1 MKLSILDQSPVLE
14 GASSKQALEET
25 IKLAKLAEG
34 KGYHRYWIAEHHGMP
49 QLASPSPDIL
59 LAIIGSQ
66 TSTIR
71 IGAGA
76 VLLPNYRAFPV
87 AERYHMLASMFPG
100 RVDLGIGR
108 APGGLAEASIALAGD
123 FLSKVNDM
131 PTLIDELL
139 HFLYDDF
146 PEDHLYAKIDISPRT
161 IEPPHPWLL
170 GTSEKSAVLA
180 AEKNLAYVF
189 GHFMTD
195 SDGPK
200 IIRKYQDLTEN
211 KKSIIVAVSVICG
224 ETEEEALQIAKEA
237 STWNQKATS
246 IEVDNQNNDMF
257 SNMIIGN
264 PVQVKE
270 QLQTLQQLYQC
281 DEFMIL
287 TITSNYQDRKKS
299 YERIAN
305 IFL

>member
-1 MKLSILDQSPVLE
+1 MKLSILDQSPILD
-14 GASSKQALEET
+14 GASAKQALEET
-25 IKLAKLAEG
+25 IELAKLADG
-34 KGYHRYWIAEHHGMP
+34 KGYHRYWVAEHHGMA

-87 AERYHMLASMFPG
+87 AERYQMLASLFPG
-100 RVDLGIGR
+100 RIDLGIGR
-108 APGGLAEASIALAGD
+108 APGGSAEASIALAGD
-123 FLSKVNDM
+123 FLSKVKNM

-146 PEDHLYAKIDISPRT
+146 PEDNLYSKIDISPQSP
-161 IEPPHPWLL
+161 EPPQPWLL
-170 GTSEKSAVLA
+170 GTSERSAVLA
-180 AEKNLAYVF
+180 AEKKLAYVF

-200 IIRKYQDLTEN
+200 ITRKYQHLTGN
-211 KKSIIVAVSVICG
+211 TKPIIVAVSVICG
-224 ETEEEALQIAKEA
+224 ETEEEAFQLAKEA
-237 STWNQKATS
+237 SMWNQKDTS
-246 IEVDNQNNDMF
+246 IEEDNQNNDIF
-257 SNMIIGN
+257 SNMIIGD

-281 DEFMIL
+281 DELMIL

-305 IFL
+305 ICL

>member
-14 GASSKQALEET
+14 DTTPKQALEET
-25 IKLAKLAEG
+25 IALAKLADS
-34 KGYHRYWIAEHHGMP
+34 KGYHRYWVAEHHGMT

-87 AERYHMLASMFPG
+87 AERYQMLASMFPG

-108 APGGLAEASIALAGD
+108 APGGSAETSIALAGD
-123 FLSKVNDM
+123 FLSKVKNM
-131 PTLIDELL
+131 PILIDELL
-139 HFLYDDF
+139 HFLYADF
-146 PEDHLYAKIDISPRT
+146 PEDHLYAKIDISPRS
-161 IEPPHPWLL
+161 IEPPQPWLL

-211 KKSIIVAVSVICG
+211 IKPIIVAVSVICG
-224 ETEEEALQIAKEA
+224 ETEEEAIQLAKEA
-237 STWNQKATS
+237 STWNQKTTTTEADS
-246 IEVDNQNNDMF
+246 QSNDMF

-264 PVQVKE
+264 PIQVKE

-281 DEFMIL
+281 DELMIL

-305 IFL
+305 LCL

>member
-14 GASSKQALEET
+14 GTTPKQALEET
-25 IKLAKLAEG
+25 IELAKLADD
-34 KGYHRYWIAEHHGMP
+34 KGYHRYWVAEHHGMAH
-49 QLASPSPDIL
+49 LASPSPDIL

-108 APGGLAEASIALAGD
+108 APGGSAEASIALAGD
-123 FLSKVNDM
+123 FLSKVKNL
-131 PTLIDELL
+131 PILIDELL
-139 HFLYDDF
+139 HFLHDDF
-146 PEDHLYAKIDISPRT
+146 PEDHLYAKIDISPKS
-161 IEPPHPWLL
+161 IDPPRPWLL

-180 AEKNLAYVF
+180 AEKDLAYVF

-200 IIRKYQDLTEN
+200 IIRKYQNLTEN
-211 KKSIIVAVSVICG
+211 KKPIIVAVSVICG
-224 ETEEEALQIAKEA
+224 ETEEEAIQLAKEA
-237 STWNQKATS
+237 SEWNQKTS
-246 IEVDNQNNDMF
+246 SSEEGGMF
-257 SNMIIGN
+257 PNMIIGN
-264 PVQVKE
+264 PIQVKQ

-281 DEFMIL
+281 DELMIL
-287 TITSNYQDRKKS
+287 TITSNYRDRKKS

-305 IFL
+305 ICI